1 MSSWAWKHLL
11 GMAAKHF
18 IISSGEAKTH
28 LRCHP
33 GSPVALPAS
42 SARPG
47 TAGSILA
54 TLMYP
59 GQIPPVLEP
68 ARAVSMQH
76 IKKQGPAPSVVQD
89 NTEKEI
95 SRGKRDAVVSILQR
109 GCGLR
114 PALCIPHPSWS
125 CQEAGVAQRVLSGA
139 GGDAR
144 HQLCNGHWQAQGR
157 AGCMGY
163 SGEDSP
169 ELGALLANTTFALP
183 TLQTRRNAS
192 FGSTSEPLP
201 LLHSH
206 GVSQKPLDR

>member
-1 MSSWAWKHLL
+1 MCRAKINLGGREPAARRGRRDKADFSPTRTPTETLL
-11 GMAAKHF
+11 QTSHIRLPSRQHVQLGLETPFGNGCQTF

-42 SARPG
+42 SAGPG

-68 ARAVSMQH
+68 ARAAGMQH
-76 IKKQGPAPSVVQD
+76 ITKQGPAPSVVQN
-89 NTEKEI
+89 NTGKET

-114 PALCIPHPSWS
+114 PALCIPHPSRS

-157 AGCMGY
+157 ARHWLHG
-163 SGEDSP
+163 
-169 ELGALLANTTFALP
+169 
-183 TLQTRRNAS
+183 LQR
-192 FGSTSEPLP
+192 
-201 LLHSH
+201 
-206 GVSQKPLDR
+206 